1 MAISFSY
8 INISF
13 SYVAKTFSC
22 VAKTYIYKIF
32 CLYEC
37 FG

>member
-13 SYVAKTFSC
+13 SYVAKTFSYI
-22 VAKTYIYKIF
+22 AKTYIYKTF
-32 CLYEC
+32 RLYGY

>member
-13 SYVAKTFSC
+13 SYVAKTFSR
-22 VAKTYIYKIF
+22 VAKTYIYKTF
-32 CLYEC
+32 RLYGC

>member
-22 VAKTYIYKIF
+22 VAKTYIYKTF
-32 CLYEC
+32 RLYGC